1 MVSSVWLSLLVINCV
16 VPAWPA
22 LAHTNQEKFMQWL
35 SAGGLDVGNLML
47 EISTF
52 EGVRGLQAKRDIKQ
66 GDVMLRIPNSMVLT
80 YETVLASDIKDVM
93 VPLQKELPEKV
104 LFALF
109 ILHEKGKGEKSK
121 LAPYLSMFPEEI
133 NSLLSFTDED
143 LAHVRYRWAR
153 VLGKGIVNCLSIYI
167 I

>member
-47 EISTF
+47 QISTF
-52 EGVRGLQAKRDIKQ
+52 DGERGLQAKRDIKQ

-109 ILHEKGKGEKSK
+109 ILHEKGKGEAADETDIFDPAFYHEAFGESPSMSDPK
-121 LAPYLSMFPEEI
+121 APPGGTTKPTPTTLPTPVI
-133 NSLLSFTDED
+133 L
-143 LAHVRYRWAR
+143 
-153 VLGKGIVNCLSIYI
+153 
-167 I
+167 